1 MCDVVALN
9 LLESK
14 RSEEILTRENNAFL
28 QD

>member
-14 RSEEILTRENNAFL
+14 RSDEILTRENKAFL